1 MFSFLANLHAVALFS
16 PCSFHLVAMRNFHIF
31 SHILLLPLLI
41 IIVIVF
47 VVGVSVAAAA
57 VVVVIIWKLVNFSAY
72 YTIQPSLIDMLMVEI
87 TSVHYKIERRTNNNA
102 AAHIFF
108 NTHAK

>member
-1 MFSFLANLHAVALFS
+1 MLSLFS
-16 PCSFHLVAMRNFHIF
+16 PHVHFTWLRCEIFIFF
-31 SHILLLPLLI
+31 SHILLLLLLI

-47 VVGVSVAAAA
+47 VVGVSVAAV